1 MSPSDFEYHR
11 PSTLEEALSLLL
23 SLEDAVIFSGG
34 TDLLVDFRRSVR
46 SAKNVIAIKH
56 LPELHIIEER
66 GDALIIGACCTHNDI
81 ARSQLIRTLSPEA
94 AEAAE
99 TIGSEQIRN
108 SATIGGNL
116 CSAASCADMGPPLLV
131 RRAKLLLHSSR
142 GEREI
147 SVEKYFTGPRT
158 TAMAKGEVLTRIIIP
173 IHRGKKGSSKNA
185 GAFIKF
191 GLRDGSA
198 ISVASSAVWV
208 ALGENKIKEAR
219 IALGAVAPTPMVAEK
234 AGAFLKD
241 KDLSEENISAAAS
254 AAKNEARP
262 ISDVRG
268 SGEFRASIV
277 EVLTQRALHKAIERA
292 GG

>member
-1 MSPSDFEYHR
+1 MNPSDFEYHK
-11 PSTLEEALSLLL
+11 PGTLEEALSLLL
-23 SLEDAVIFSGG
+23 SLEDAVILSGG
-34 TDLLVDFRRSVR
+34 TDLLVDFRRSAR

-66 GDALIIGACCTHNDI
+66 DDALIIGSCCTHNDI
-81 ARSQLIRTLSPEA
+81 ARSELIRTISPEA

-116 CSAASCADMGPPLLV
+116 CSAASCADMGPPLLI
-131 RRAKLLLHSSR
+131 RRAKLVLRSTQR
-142 GEREI
+142 EREI
-147 SVEKYFTGPRT
+147 SVKKFFTGPRT
-158 TAMAKGEVLTRIIIP
+158 TAIAKGEVLTRIIIP
-173 IHRGKKGSSKNA
+173 IHRSKKGGSKSA
-185 GAFIKF
+185 AAFFKF

-208 ALGENKIKEAR
+208 VLDENKIKEAK
-219 IALGAVAPTPMVAEK
+219 IALGAVAPTPIVAEK

-268 SGEFRASIV
+268 SGEFRSSIV
-277 EVLTQRALHKAIERA
+277 EVITRRALHKAIERA